1 MNEIIFGNKELF
13 SLALNI
19 ENPWR
24 IDKIQFDQEKEEL
37 NIYVGYM
44 RSSKFLCPKCGK
56 ECKLHDTKEK
66 VWRHLNF
73 FQYKTYIHCKLPRTN
88 CEDDGVLLAQAP
100 WSTDNTGF
108 TMLFEEYVLRLA
120 QKMPILSISKL
131 LKESNGKIWRI
142 VKKYTDKYIET
153 LDFSNT
159 RIIGIDETSV
169 KGHNYI
175 TLFMDME
182 TSKVM
187 YIAEGKK
194 SSTIYEFKNFFEE
207 HKGKVENIEVF
218 TCDMSLGF
226 TSGIKEI
233 FKEAKIVYDK
243 FHVVKEVNIAVD
255 EVRKKEVED
264 EKELKKSK
272 YIWLKNPE
280 NLKEYQ
286 KEKLIKMSKMNLKTA
301 KAYRLKLAFQEI
313 YNKNIT
319 KEMAHNEIKEWLN
332 WAIHS
337 KLDSM
342 KKVARMVGQ
351 KINGIL
357 NYFEYRV
364 TNAVLEGTNSM
375 IQNLKSR
382 AKGYKVIENFKAMI
396 YLMNSKDAM
405 WNY

>member
-66 VWRHLNF
+66 VWRHLSF

-153 LDFSNT
+153 LDLSNT
-159 RIIGIDETSV
+159 RIIGMDETSV

>member
-88 CEDDGVLLAQAP
+88 CKDDGDGVLLVQAP
-100 WSTDNTGF
+100 WSNSNTGF
-108 TMLFEEYVLRLA
+108 TMLFEEYVLKLA

-142 VKKYTDKYIET
+142 VKKYADKYIEE

-159 RIIGIDETSV
+159 RIIGMDETSV

-194 SSTIYEFKNFFEE
+194 
-207 HKGKVENIEVF
+207 
-218 TCDMSLGF
+218 

-233 FKEAKIVYDK
+233 FTKAKIVYDK
-243 FHVVKEVNIAVD
+243 FHVVKEINIAVD

-272 YIWLKNPE
+272 YIWLKNPDH
-280 NLKEYQ
+280 LKDYQ

-301 KAYRLKLAFQEI
+301 KAYRIKLAFQEI
-313 YNKNIT
+313 YNKKIT
-319 KEMAHNEIKEWLN
+319 REIAHNEIKEWLN

-337 KLDSM
+337 QLEPI
-342 KKVARMVGQ
+342 KKAGRMVGQ

-357 NYFEYRV
+357 NYFDYRV

-382 AKGYKVIENFKAMI
+382 AKGYKVIDNFKAMI
-396 YLMNSKDAM
+396 YLMNSKKFV
-405 WNY
+405 WN

>member
-153 LDFSNT
+153 LDLSNT
-159 RIIGIDETSV
+159 RIIGMDETSV

-280 NLKEYQ
+280 NLKDYP

>member
-88 CEDDGVLLAQAP
+88 CEDDGVLLVQAP

-159 RIIGIDETSV
+159 RIIGMDETSV

-319 KEMAHNEIKEWLN
+319 KEMAHKEIKEWLN

>member
-88 CEDDGVLLAQAP
+88 CEDDGVLLVQAP

-159 RIIGIDETSV
+159 RIIGMDETSV

-319 KEMAHNEIKEWLN
+319 KEMAHKEIKEWLN

-405 WNY
+405 WN

>member
-13 SLALNI
+13 SLALSI

-88 CEDDGVLLAQAP
+88 CEDDGVLLVEAP
-100 WSTDNTGF
+100 WSTGNTGF

-153 LDFSNT
+153 LDFSKT
-159 RIIGIDETSV
+159 RIIGMDETSV

-194 SSTIYEFKNFFEE
+194 SSTIYEFKNFFEQ

-280 NLKEYQ
+280 NLKKYQ
-286 KEKLIKMSKMNLKTA
+286 KEKLVKMSKMNLKTA

-319 KEMAHNEIKEWLN
+319 KEMAHKEIKEWLN

-405 WNY
+405 WN

>member
-56 ECKLHDTKEK
+56 ECKMHDTKEK

-88 CEDDGVLLAQAP
+88 CEDDGVLLVQAP

-159 RIIGIDETSV
+159 IIIGMDETSV

-286 KEKLIKMSKMNLKTA
+286 KQKLIKMSKMNLKTA

-319 KEMAHNEIKEWLN
+319 KEMAHKEIKEWLN

>member
-88 CEDDGVLLAQAP
+88 CKDDGVLLVQAP
-100 WSTDNTGF
+100 WSNSNTGF
-108 TMLFEEYVLRLA
+108 TMLFEEYVLKLA

-153 LDFSNT
+153 LDLSNT
-159 RIIGIDETSV
+159 RIIGMDETSV

>member
-88 CEDDGVLLAQAP
+88 CEDDGVLLVQAP

-108 TMLFEEYVLRLA
+108 TMLFEENVLRLA

-159 RIIGIDETSV
+159 RIIGMDETSV

-243 FHVVKEVNIAVD
+243 FHVVKEINIAVD

-272 YIWLKNPE
+272 YIWLKNPDH
-280 NLKEYQ
+280 LKDYQ

-301 KAYRLKLAFQEI
+301 KAYRIKLAFQEI

-319 KEMAHNEIKEWLN
+319 KEMAHKEIKEWLN

-382 AKGYKVIENFKAMI
+382 AKGYKVIDNFKAMI
-396 YLMNSKDAM
+396 YLMNSKKFV
-405 WNY
+405 WN